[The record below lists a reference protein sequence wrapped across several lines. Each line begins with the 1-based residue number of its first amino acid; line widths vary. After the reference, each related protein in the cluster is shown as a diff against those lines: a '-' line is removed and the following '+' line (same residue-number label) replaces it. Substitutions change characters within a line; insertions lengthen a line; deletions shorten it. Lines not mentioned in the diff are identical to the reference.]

1 MKAMLSSIF
10 YFPEDTDSFCNMSL
24 TPILARLRAIESTG
38 SFIRRFM
45 TAHQTTGTDLKR
57 YNRFQAPDW
66 PSGTECPLSSQSS
79 LDQPWAEEAGNLIR
93 IRALWSEKWSF
104 VIVASRTPSLWQ
116 LSTFLQSTIRNHQE
130 PDGWCHGKD
139 TGCVVRW
146 SITLRS
152 QHPGHVRS
160 CPRTSTS
167 WSVKCDE
174 SEVLL

>member
-1 MKAMLSSIF
+1 MSLSAPSPGPFSSLLVSTWLYPSCCQRPMSTKAMLSSIF
-10 YFPEDTDSFCNMSL
+10 YFPEDTDSFCNVSL
-24 TPILARLRAIESTG
+24 TPVLARLGAIESTG

-104 VIVASRTPSLWQ
+104 FIMASRTPSLWQ
-116 LSTFLQSTIRNHQE
+116 LSTSLQS
-130 PDGWCHGKD
+130 
-139 TGCVVRW
+139 RW
-146 SITLRS
+146 SEITRS
-152 QHPGHVRS
+152 LTGDVTGRTQGVR
-160 CPRTSTS
+160 
-167 WSVKCDE
+167 
-174 SEVLL
+174 